1 MSPGRGPVQGGLVQ
15 ISRPTGI
22 RASRHFFIR
31 PLAGDIAR
39 RGPDVL
45 HSVTGSCGGSV
56 ARMIG
61 SHDKPIGRVVNV
73 SSIVAGDYAEN
84 ELRKDFTPMER
95 VAIGKTLEKEI
106 GKRQGQRTDQLQDSS
121 PEVQAPKGQTRDIVA
136 RQIG

>member
-1 MSPGRGPVQGGLVQ
+1 
-15 ISRPTGI
+15 
-22 RASRHFFIR
+22 
-31 PLAGDIAR
+31 
-39 RGPDVL
+39 
-45 HSVTGSCGGSV
+45 
-56 ARMIG
+56 MIG

-73 SSIVAGDYAEN
+73 SSIVAGEYAEN